1 MKRKAI
7 QTRRKIDDRDL
18 LNPQRQ
24 VPVPL
29 IWRGYPLL
37 TSDVIENE
45 YLPLILSGKTKTL
58 PEVMPITPDNLEF
71 TKEIARNSWVKRL
84 KLILQVEGFSAML
97 HRFGRL
103 VEWHLMRY

>member
-1 MKRKAI
+1 
-7 QTRRKIDDRDL
+7 L
-18 LNPQRQ
+18 LGTQRQ

-29 IWRGYPLL
+29 IWQGIPLL

-58 PEVMPITPDNLEF
+58 PEVLPVTPDSPESTNEF
-71 TKEIARNSWVKRL
+71 RSKSWVTRFMR
-84 KLILQVEGFSAML
+84 IWQFEGFTAML

-103 VEWHLMRY
+103 VEWHLMRN